1 MPTRIATATVSST
14 RKLENTD
21 TGLDVT
27 VPECTTYNKEKREQ
41 LSSAQVIYTV
51 VVVTNEHP
59 ALDKVRKEKYVDQ
72 TLERVAHFTLEKHYD
87 EFLTLRKSLDKIYS
101 GTYVPEL
108 PKKKSLRDLVASSSK
123 TEVEARQRK
132 AAVDKFMRWCS
143 SNEKISNSEIVKS
156 FLCLD
161 IVVKDNQ
168 NESAASDT
176 KTVKT
181 ETQTPKQIDAEV
193 DLFGDT
199 GLDYT
204 KDSLFDR
211 DTVVD
216 KEELNIAAGKTSDE
230 ASELFLENDERS
242 NRVTLFAKPDL
253 TGNIGTGDRE
263 LLFYSDEENKN
274 ASIPLPEPSIGNEEV
289 LLNVDDD
296 VSSIFSKLRTVEDKP
311 RLPTKRPILF
321 DPTENEPSDKLD
333 ASKME
338 GNDLL
343 QYITQN
349 NEENAEV
356 DLGF

>member
-1 MPTRIATATVSST
+1 MPTKIATATVSST

-59 ALDKVRKEKYVDQ
+59 ALDKVKKEKYVDQ

-87 EFLTLRKSLDKIYS
+87 EFLTLRKSLDTKYS

-108 PKKKSLRDLVASSSK
+108 PKKKGIRDLVASSSK
-123 TEVEARQRK
+123 TAAEARQRK

-143 SNEKISNSEIVKS
+143 SNEKISKSEIVTS
-156 FLCLD
+156 FLCLN
-161 IVVKDNQ
+161 VVKNNQ
-168 NESAASDT
+168 NESATSNT

-181 ETQTPKQIDAEV
+181 KAPKQIDAEV
-193 DLFGDT
+193 DLFSDA

-204 KDSLFDR
+204 KDSLFDE

-216 KEELNIAAGKTSDE
+216 EEELNIASSKTSHE
-230 ASELFLENDERS
+230 ATKLFLENDERS
-242 NRVTLFAKPDL
+242 SKVTLFAKPDL
-253 TGNIGTGDRE
+253 AGNIGADDQE
-263 LLFYSDEENKN
+263 LVFYSDEENKN
-274 ASIPLPEPSIGNEEV
+274 ARIPLPEPSIGNEEV
-289 LLNVDDD
+289 LLDVDDD

-321 DPTENEPSDKLD
+321 DPIENEPNEEKLD

-349 NEENAEV
+349 NEEDAEV